1 MKRWGLLA
9 AAALLSIGTALAEE
23 EPSRHIRTT
32 ISGEAYAVAVD
43 AGVYGEGQKAVQAY
57 RVTTLDLGKN
67 PEAHFDL
74 ALWFGADALLEKTR
88 MDSTVFYPKG
98 EDAEIGARDEARFSP
113 YGLHFERATNARLE
127 FPVERW
133 NYRRIQE
140 KTNAAEIPEG
150 ISLTDATDS
159 ILSIASALG
168 VTMERRPVFI
178 SAMTQADWQA
188 ETAQKMARG
197 IAPHERIVSDW
208 TKDDESVQLNYR
220 QFFHD
225 LPVLETDAHMPGI
238 LEWETLL
245 TMVSATVSRRG
256 LERLDF
262 PCVMGREAPLG
273 EMFAPISPEEALSAC
288 GRANLRLD
296 GWQNLHVSTIEL
308 GYVMLAKNRAL
319 TDLEARPAWLIRIW
333 GEIFGGTE
341 SVAVAV
347 DAQTGTI
354 IAM

>member
-43 AGVYGEGQKAVQAY
+43 AGVYGEEQKAVQAY

-113 YGLHFERATNARLE
+113 YGLYFERATNARLE
-127 FPVERW
+127 FPLERW
-133 NYRRIQE
+133 NYRQIQE

-168 VTMERRPVFI
+168 VMMERRPVFI

-188 ETAQKMARG
+188 ETEKKMAWG

-208 TKDDESVQLNYR
+208 TKEDESVQLNYR

-238 LEWETLL
+238 LEWETPL

-256 LERLDF
+256 LERLGF

-288 GRANLRLD
+288 GRANLQLD
-296 GWQNLHVSTIEL
+296 SWQNLHVSTIEL
-308 GYVMLAKNRAL
+308 GYVMLAKNRAR

-354 IAM
+354 IAK

>member
-1 MKRWGLLA
+1 M
-9 AAALLSIGTALAEE
+9 
-23 EPSRHIRTT
+23 
-32 ISGEAYAVAVD
+32 
-43 AGVYGEGQKAVQAY
+43 
-57 RVTTLDLGKN
+57 
-67 PEAHFDL
+67 
-74 ALWFGADALLEKTR
+74 
-88 MDSTVFYPKG
+88 
-98 EDAEIGARDEARFSP
+98 
-113 YGLHFERATNARLE
+113 
-127 FPVERW
+127 ERW

-140 KTNAAEIPEG
+140 KTNTAEIPEG
-150 ISLTDATDS
+150 ISLTDAADD
-159 ILSIASALG
+159 ILTIASALG

-208 TKDDESVQLNYR
+208 TKEDESVQLNYR

-238 LEWETLL
+238 LEWETPL

-256 LERLDF
+256 LERLNF
-262 PCVMGREAPLG
+262 PFVMGREAPLG

-288 GRANLRLD
+288 GRANLQLD
-296 GWQNLHVSTIEL
+296 SWQNLHVSTIEL